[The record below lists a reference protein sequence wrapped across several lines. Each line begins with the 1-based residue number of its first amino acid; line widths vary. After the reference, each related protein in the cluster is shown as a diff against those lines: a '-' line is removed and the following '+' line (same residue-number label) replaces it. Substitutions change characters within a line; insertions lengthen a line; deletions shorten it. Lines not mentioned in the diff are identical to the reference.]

1 MIESSILLGLVQ
13 IISGRF
19 MKECTTSNKGASAS
33 RFLFR
38 LKSSGM
44 KTLRQTY

>member
-19 MKECTTSNKGASAS
+19 MKECTTSKILN
-33 RFLFR
+33 R
-38 LKSSGM
+38 LKS
-44 KTLRQTY
+44 LFI